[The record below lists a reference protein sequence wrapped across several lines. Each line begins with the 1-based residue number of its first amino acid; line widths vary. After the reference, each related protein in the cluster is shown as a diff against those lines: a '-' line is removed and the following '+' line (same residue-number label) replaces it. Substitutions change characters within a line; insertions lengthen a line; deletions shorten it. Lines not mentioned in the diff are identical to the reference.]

1 VLKTNNHSDLLGQE
15 IAIGDHVVS
24 YDGHTLGIFVVEK
37 MNPKMVKV
45 RKLTYK
51 STCLRY
57 PRDLMVIDRDKAIFK
72 VLQL

>member
-1 VLKTNNHSDLLGQE
+1 MPKTNNHVDLLGQD

-24 YDGHTLGIFVVEK
+24 YDGHTLGMFVVEK

-45 RKLTYK
+45 RKLAHK

-57 PRDLMVIDRDKAIFK
+57 PRDLMVIDRDKAVFK
-72 VLQL
+72 ILQY